1 MLKGGGFPAGGQ
13 SRCLGH
19 GEPGSGW
26 LVTSS
31 PHGPPT
37 GRGLTPLGALSLSL
51 PSNRLEGT
59 GRQPGPRKPRT
70 GSGHWPHWAEPLLTV
85 GCRPGK
91 RGQGKWLPAP

>member
-26 LVTSS
+26 LVTSR

-51 PSNRLEGT
+51 PSNRLEG
-59 GRQPGPRKPRT
+59 PRKPGA
-70 GSGHWPHWAEPLLTV
+70 GSGRWPQGAEPLLTV
-85 GCRPGK
+85 GCRPGR